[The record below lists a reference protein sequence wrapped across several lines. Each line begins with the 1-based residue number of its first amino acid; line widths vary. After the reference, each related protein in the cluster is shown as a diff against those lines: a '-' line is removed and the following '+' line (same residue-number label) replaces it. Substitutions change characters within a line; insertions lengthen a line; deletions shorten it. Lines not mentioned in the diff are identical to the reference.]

1 MKNKMLNILFYTCV
15 ILWAI
20 SMPLMVLASNHL
32 IVLSSVFINTGCVVV
47 FVLCL
52 YELRRIKELNEDY
65 INKLYNMNC
74 EQQKSIK
81 KLIDEREDILSAL
94 NRHGVKNIN

>member
-1 MKNKMLNILFYTCV
+1 MKNKTLNILFCICS

-20 SMPLMVLASNHL
+20 TMPLMIFVSNQL
-32 IVLSSVFINTGCVVV
+32 IFLSSVFINCGCVTI
-47 FVLCL
+47 FALSL
-52 YELRRIKELNEDY
+52 YELQRIRELNEEH

-74 EQQKSIK
+74 EQQKVIK

-94 NRHGVKNIN
+94 NRYGIKNIN